1 MGHTQ
6 PRIPPVPPEAFT
18 DEQKQLVGEWSRM
31 NFTRV
36 IVNHPELYRVF
47 LPLIKKLIPG
57 SNLPPRDRQIL
68 VLRLLTL
75 YDELYE
81 VTHQVMISRYNAGM
95 TDDEI
100 EMARAGKGAGLSD
113 FDRTLVRAAEEL
125 VRDRLISD
133 ATWRE
138 LSQRYSTVQ
147 LMEVVA
153 LVGGYTMLAMATKN
167 YGMQLE
173 DPETFNSF
181 AEMRKYK

>member
-1 MGHTQ
+1 MHQ
-6 PRIPPVPPEAFT
+6 SPPRIPALQPEAFT
-18 DEQKQLVGEWSRM
+18 DEQKQLVGEWNKM

-75 YDELYE
+75 YDEVYE
-81 VTHQVMISRYNAGM
+81 VTHQVLISRHNAGM
-95 TDDEI
+95 NDAEI
-100 EMARAGKGAGLSD
+100 EAAKAGRGAALSA
-113 FDRTLVRAAEEL
+113 FDRTLVKAAEEL
-125 VRDRLISD
+125 VRDRYVSD
-133 ATWRE
+133 ETWRE
-138 LSQRYSTVQ
+138 LSERYSTVQ

-167 YGMQLE
+167 YGIQLE
-173 DPETFNSF
+173 DPETFNAF
-181 AEMRKYK
+181 AQMRKYK

>member
-1 MGHTQ
+1 
-6 PRIPPVPPEAFT
+6 
-18 DEQKQLVGEWSRM
+18 M

-36 IVNHPELYRVF
+36 IVNHPGLYRAF
-47 LPLIKKLIPG
+47 LPLIKKLIPD

-68 VLRLLTL
+68 VLRTLSL
-75 YDELYE
+75 YDEVYE
-81 VTHQVMISRYNAGM
+81 LTHQVMISRHNAGM
-95 TDDEI
+95 TDADI

-125 VRDRLISD
+125 VRERYIGD

-138 LSQRYSTVQ
+138 LARRYSTVE

-167 YGMQLE
+167 YGIQLE
-173 DPETFNSF
+173 DPETLEGF
-181 AEMRKYK
+181 AAIRKYK